1 VTGNLLPY
9 MDAIANDFG
18 SLDAQ
23 DPISRMAQMTPEE
36 MAEYNAFLDEQNAR
50 FDAQMASA
58 EREMDSLLEM
68 AYEARTDLGDFAD

>member
-1 VTGNLLPY
+1 
-9 MDAIANDFG
+9 MDAIGNDFG

-23 DPISRMAQMTPEE
+23 DSVSRMAQMTPEE
-36 MAEYNAFLDEQNAR
+36 MQEYNAFLDEQQAR

-68 AYEARTDLGDFAD
+68 AYEARTDIGDFAD